1 MNRAQSERFR
11 DTHLMYKYNLIHL
24 LPSMEVPEL
33 SGLYLKS
40 FYNGTKRYCLQLP
53 QYIIESNSKF
63 CGTCGAVRVPNF
75 NTQMAVVEEIS
86 EHSAETIRA
95 LQYTCLHCNTE
106 ARLAPRKVEPEPN
119 KAKETVPGSHEHLN
133 NKVGKKSSA
142 KERAKK
148 RKKSTLSN
156 MLSQR
161 NEEKKKNSFSL
172 SLESLMQND

>member
-1 MNRAQSERFR
+1 MNKAQSERFR

-53 QYIIESNSKF
+53 QYITEPNSKF
-63 CGTCGAVRVPNF
+63 CGACGAVRVPSF

-86 EHSAETIRA
+86 ENSAEISRA

-106 ARLAPRKVEPEPN
+106 ASLAPRKVEPN
-119 KAKETVPGSHEHLN
+119 KAKETVAGLHESLN

-156 MLSQR
+156 MLSQK

-172 SLESLMQND
+172 SLESFMQND

>member
-53 QYIIESNSKF
+53 QYIIEPNSKF
-63 CGTCGAVRVPNF
+63 CGTCGTVRVPTF

-86 EHSAETIRA
+86 ENSAETFRA

-106 ARLAPRKVEPEPN
+106 ARLAPRKVEPN
-119 KAKETVPGSHEHLN
+119 KSREIVTRSHEPLN

-156 MLSQR
+156 MLSQK